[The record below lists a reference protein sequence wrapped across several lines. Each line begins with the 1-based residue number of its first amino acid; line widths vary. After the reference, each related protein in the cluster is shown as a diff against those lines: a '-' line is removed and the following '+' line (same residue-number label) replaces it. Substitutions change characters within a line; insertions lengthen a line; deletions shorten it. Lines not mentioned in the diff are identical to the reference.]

1 MFFSFLEKSG
11 CLGPLDVA
19 GGPGDVA
26 GAPWDVSG
34 APWEAGAP

>member
-1 MFFSFLEKSG
+1 MFFPFLEKSG
-11 CLGPLDVA
+11 WLGPLDVV